1 MTTVP
6 ETGSRS
12 KCFLCDEVSDRVIWT
27 ENGLEALVC
36 GCGMVY
42 TDQSRSLPENLF
54 EEFHP
59 DHFYS
64 LAAPFKASWVA
75 RHCHRGRLVEVGCG
89 AGFFL
94 EAIRSYGYEVT
105 GMDPNRSYDQR
116 LQELGI
122 PTVHQCIENNSLPKH
137 SFDVVYHCDL
147 LVHFPDP
154 IQSLSAMKE
163 LLRPGGVLCFEI
175 GLLGGISPSWY
186 RLVGSLGLGQHLWLY
201 SDEAFKNLMERA
213 RLNILDIQY
222 FGLAPEVLG
231 GKALGILNKR
241 LLSPVLQAVSTGGRE
256 RAMRIK
262 NSCTNF
268 LRYRVGSL
276 LPHLGPQTLMVV
288 AGPIGN
294 GQ

>member
-1 MTTVP
+1 
-6 ETGSRS
+6 
-12 KCFLCDEVSDRVIWT
+12 
-27 ENGLEALVC
+27 
-36 GCGMVY
+36 
-42 TDQSRSLPENLF
+42 
-54 EEFHP
+54 
-59 DHFYS
+59 
-64 LAAPFKASWVA
+64 
-75 RHCHRGRLVEVGCG
+75 
-89 AGFFL
+89 
-94 EAIRSYGYEVT
+94 
-105 GMDPNRSYDQR
+105 
-116 LQELGI
+116 
-122 PTVHQCIENNSLPKH
+122 
-137 SFDVVYHCDL
+137 
-147 LVHFPDP
+147 
-154 IQSLSAMKE
+154 
-163 LLRPGGVLCFEI
+163 LCFEI